1 MTKKSDMLISKCKDE
16 PNIVKKGRKPKGG
29 KLTLMPS
36 DKVEKYNQITN
47 IILHLKCNMFDL
59 DTYNSDFNKFI
70 KNPLQYDPTIPN
82 DFKSYSA
89 NNAFMTY
96 DCKSEEVRNE
106 DVHTDNDLS
115 TSTVSK
121 SECECISEKLKQ
133 IKINLYK
140 NCVSNTKSDCFW
152 CTYSFDNTPCYIPKY
167 EIDGT
172 IFGYGSFCR
181 PECAAAFLMKEN
193 VDDSTKF
200 ERYHLLNNIYAKVY
214 NYKKNI
220 KPAPNPHY
228 LLNKYYGDLTI
239 DEYRSLLNSEHFLQI
254 IEKPMTR
261 ILPEMHDDNED
272 NIEHFYGTEN
282 TNNKNMGMYKVKR
295 KTEKPQGPSKNLILR
310 EHFGL

>member
-1 MTKKSDMLISKCKDE
+1 MTKKNELLLSKCKDE
-16 PNIVKKGRKPKGG
+16 PIAIKKGRKPKGG

-47 IILHLKCNMFDL
+47 IILHLKCNMIDL
-59 DTYNSDFNKFI
+59 ETYNSDFNKFI

-82 DFKSYSA
+82 DFKSYSV
-89 NNAFMTY
+89 NNAFTTY
-96 DCKSEEVRNE
+96 DCKPGVQNE
-106 DVHTDNDLS
+106 DIHIDSDLA
-115 TSTVSK
+115 TNVVSK
-121 SECECISEKLKQ
+121 NECHCISEKLKQ

-152 CTYSFDNTPCYIPKY
+152 CTYAFENTPCYIPKY

-172 IFGYGSFCR
+172 IFGYGAFCR

-193 VDDSTKF
+193 IDDSTKF

-239 DEYRSLLNSEHFLQI
+239 EEYRLLLNSEHFLQI

-261 ILPEMHDDNED
+261 ILPELHDDNED

-295 KTEKPQGPSKNLILR
+295 KTEKQQGPSKNLILR